1 MLSLLTNPPVL
12 LSLIATLLISLTV
25 HEFSHAWAAFRLG
38 DTTARDAGRLTLNP
52 AAHLDLIGTFMLL
65 LGGFGWAKPV
75 PVNPYTVQRRTPAG
89 LMLVSLAGPVSN
101 FLMAVLAAIP
111 FRIGVIKSF
120 ASSSGFLPTAA
131 QFLDIFIMINLGLM
145 LFNLLPIA
153 PLDGE
158 KILEYILPD
167 AWGRALERIQPYGP
181 IILIALVMVLPLVG
195 IDIFSFILDP
205 VRNRLFLLLTGV

>member
-12 LSLIATLLISLTV
+12 LSLIVTLLISLTV

-101 FLMAVLAAIP
+101 FLMAILAAIP
-111 FRIGVIKSF
+111 FRIGLIKSY

>member
-12 LSLIATLLISLTV
+12 LSLIVTLLISLTV

-111 FRIGVIKSF
+111 FRIGVIKSY

-158 KILEYILPD
+158 KILEYVLPD
-167 AWGRALERIQPYGP
+167 AWGRALARIQPYGP

>member
-12 LSLIATLLISLTV
+12 LSLIVTLLISLTV

-101 FLMAVLAAIP
+101 FLMAILAAVP
-111 FRIGVIKSF
+111 FRVGLIKSY

-158 KILEYILPD
+158 KILEYVLPD